1 MSIGGMDNLS
11 YLCSL
16 LTYGQTCVIGSSC
29 YLVGI
34 SDGKCIGYVM
44 HRSEPATGSSGYC
57 VTARTEAFF

>member
-1 MSIGGMDNLS
+1 MDNLS

-16 LTYGQTCVIGSSC
+16 LTYGRTRVIGSSC

-44 HRSEPATGSSGYC
+44 PRSEPATGSSGYC
-57 VTARTEAFF
+57 VTAHTEAFF